1 VLLRN
6 VRVSDLAVYLRIY
19 CDPVMMAELGGP
31 LPVDRIPDR
40 LMRNALAA
48 ASDEAWCRMIVP
60 DEADPDTIAGFVTLY
75 SHSRTDNEHKT
86 MSEIGWAV
94 LTEFQQRGI
103 GKTAVRL
110 VLEQARDDGRWGL
123 VHALPSVT
131 NPASNGICRTLG
143 FTLTGQ
149 EHAFFNGM
157 EIHSNHWQ
165 IDPQALPDH
174 GTSATAT

>member
-1 VLLRN
+1 VRLRN
-6 VRVSDLAVYLRIY
+6 VGVADIELYVRIY

-31 LPVDRIPDR
+31 LPPDRLPDR
-40 LMRNALAA
+40 LMRNALATA
-48 ASDEAWCRMIVP
+48 ADEAWCRVIVP
-60 DEADPDTIAGFVTLY
+60 DEDDPETVAGIVSLY
-75 SHSRTDNEHKT
+75 PNSGGMGGHSA

-94 LTEFQQRGI
+94 LTEFQRRGI

-131 NPASNGICRTLG
+131 NPASNGICRSLG

-149 EHAFFNGM
+149 EQTVYNDTEFR
-157 EIHSNHWQ
+157 SNHWQ
-165 IDPQALPDH
+165 IDPAALPGH
-174 GTSATAT
+174 GTLATAT